1 LTGKGTKL
9 ITVALVGVILV
20 SVFGYWL
27 LAPKTQNQV
36 LTFTTLGTQETSL
49 SISSEETSTMPT
61 SSVGMISTTLSSATT
76 LWINIT
82 ATRSVSYYLGLLEL
96 NRTEPYAQLARE
108 LHKLPD
114 LRNATAVAKIT
125 YLALNATNPEVKEA
139 FQLMMKG
146 GTPTTSDFKYTVP
159 NYNTELEV
167 LYWLATSTQFKRDDT
182 LALAT
187 AMSNGF
193 WVTVGDEQVTQ
204 TVKVDASNIL
214 TFLRETNEMQYQ
226 RGYRQL
232 EQYPL
237 EAKLLLTWLGPTNNL
252 CSWAAHRL
260 QDYAAKR
267 VNLHDYQWN
276 VVSVSTL
283 KAMRA
288 EMNRTHWISA
298 DSNAVVAN
306 LERYFWFTGD
316 RITLPHW
323 DYVCYGHG
331 CSSPTTETVMIDGEK
346 VLPVG
351 FRNMNWLFQYYLQ
364 TGRGIG
370 GCIDEAPFIRTWLL
384 SWGISANN
392 VDIENKEVGHTYAI
406 YFDPA
411 ANSSKAYPGQLIS
424 GAGTKASFSLATD
437 FYVFK
442 PPVQQHGYFN
452 VAGYGP
458 SGAPYFRVSDHIIK
472 GTTLAT
478 IMEVLSSGVSSS
490 EMKQWLL
497 YS

>member
-1 LTGKGTKL
+1 V
-9 ITVALVGVILV
+9 IALVLV
-20 SVFGYWL
+20 AVVVASGLGYWL
-27 LAPKTQNQV
+27 LFPKMPSETV
-36 LTFTTLGTQETSL
+36 SYTTEQSSSL
-49 SISSEETSTMPT
+49 SPILRTSQTVASSTASTSASETP
-61 SSVGMISTTLSSATT
+61 
-76 LWINIT
+76 LWINVT
-82 ATRSVSYYLGLLEL
+82 ASKPVSYYLGLLESNGTQL
-96 NRTEPYAQLARE
+96 YVQLAKE
-108 LHKLPD
+108 LRKLPE
-114 LRNATAVAKIT
+114 LTNATAVSQIAF
-125 YLALNATNPEVKEA
+125 LALNATNPEVKEA
-139 FQLMMKG
+139 FELMLRG
-146 GTPTTSDFKYTVP
+146 GTPSPADFRYSVP
-159 NYNTELEV
+159 TYNTELEV

-193 WVTVGDEQVTQ
+193 WVTTGDEQVRQ

-214 TFLRETNEMQYQ
+214 AFLRETNEMQRQ

-232 EQYPL
+232 EQYPF
-237 EAKLLLTWLGPTNNL
+237 EGKLLLTWLGPTNNL

-260 QDYAAKR
+260 QDYANKKT
-267 VNLHDYQWN
+267 NLHEYHWN

-283 KAMRA
+283 RGMRA
-288 EMNRTHWISA
+288 EMDRMHWISA
-298 DSNAVVAN
+298 DSNVVVAN

-331 CSSPTTETVMIDGEK
+331 CSSPTTETVTVDDEK

-370 GCIDEAPFIRTWLL
+370 GCIDEAPFIRTLLL

-406 YFDPA
+406 YFDSTA
-411 ANSSKAYPGQLIS
+411 REWKAYEGQLLG
-424 GAGTKASFSLATD
+424 GAGTRASFSLSTD

-442 PPVQQHGYFN
+442 PPVQQPGYFS
-452 VAGYGP
+452 VASYGP
-458 SGAPYFRVSDHIIK
+458 TGAPYFRVSDYIIK
-472 GTTLAT
+472 GTSLAA
-478 IMEVLSSGVSSS
+478 IAELLSHGLTSS

-497 YS
+497 YC